1 MVEVKAMINL
11 PIYWTDD
18 LRGLSVFDVIKDT
31 LDKHPELLSEIKVL
45 IRKLEFRIEGLN
57 DR

>member
-1 MVEVKAMINL
+1 MTDL

-31 LDKHPELLSEIKVL
+31 LNKYPEMLSEIKVL
-45 IRKLEFRIEGLN
+45 IRKLEESIVQE
-57 DR
+57 DVC